1 MLNQL
6 IALQMV
12 GVDKYILGGIAG
24 GDIKDVS
31 YSANNDSVTYKLT
44 VNKNYSSLF
53 PMCTGAGVVNEL
65 LGKIGLL

>member
-1 MLNQL
+1 
-6 IALQMV
+6 MV

-44 VNKNYSSLF
+44 ANKNYSSLF
-53 PMCTGAGVVNEL
+53 PMCTGAGVVNAILCKMEL
-65 LGKIGLL
+65 S